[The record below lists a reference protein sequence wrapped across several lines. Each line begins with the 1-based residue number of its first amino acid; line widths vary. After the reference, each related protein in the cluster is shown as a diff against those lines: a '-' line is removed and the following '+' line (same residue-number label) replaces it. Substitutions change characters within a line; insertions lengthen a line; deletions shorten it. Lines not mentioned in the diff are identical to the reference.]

1 MLFSRGKP
9 CPAPGLPPRDTALE
23 LSCSILPWW
32 CLPYYTRQR
41 EKYTEENSDMT
52 CVVHRLCKIIHMG
65 RNCVKRKDAWFV
77 PLYDGLRPAIV
88 GMARRYARTWGLD
101 ADDLIQ
107 IAGYALWSCCG
118 RYQGRPLDEQL
129 RIGNT
134 VARRTMLHWCDH
146 EGRTPTHLGT
156 AGTSPWFTAGTG
168 EAFLSP
174 QEEQ

>member
-1 MLFSRGKP
+1 M
-9 CPAPGLPPRDTALE
+9 
-23 LSCSILPWW
+23 
-32 CLPYYTRQR
+32 
-41 EKYTEENSDMT
+41 
-52 CVVHRLCKIIHMG
+52 
-65 RNCVKRKDAWFV
+65 KRKDAWFV

-156 AGTSPWFTAGTG
+156 AGTSPWFTTGTG
-168 EAFLSP
+168 DAFLAP